1 MVIGP
6 VIPRT
11 PSKVSLC
18 PLIEIVGHQRRMGV
32 LRHGPIPPGNR
43 DFFLGL
49 DADLLALAQK
59 SMTQID
65 RVFQNALDRRIVPQ
79 IRCPGR
85 SFLTEFVS
93 VQHSILQRRDNAILV
108 EVQSDFSGRISL
120 GRLLKDPQH
129 HRSCHLIGSQAMF
142 VLSVL
147 AVAIGRA
154 GTILAVLPLAAQHI
168 LDLAGAVPQ
177 VNLVHG
183 EEEGCHDVLPLGVE
197 VVRDGNIVDAVLGE
211 ELLSVVAG
219 LPHIAAQTGQVF
231 GNDGV
236 GLALLELL
244 HHFLKGRAVKVA
256 AGVAI
261 IRKLPHQSDTVLL
274 AVVLYDHAL
283 VRNTGR
289 FSALSLFI
297 GETQVGKSQR

>member
-1 MVIGP
+1 MP
-6 VIPRT
+6 
-11 PSKVSLC
+11 
-18 PLIEIVGHQRRMGV
+18 
-32 LRHGPIPPGNR
+32 
-43 DFFLGL
+43 
-49 DADLLALAQK
+49 
-59 SMTQID
+59 QID
-65 RVFQNALDRRIVPQ
+65 RVFQNALDRRVAPQ

-85 SFLTEFVS
+85 SVLAELIS
-93 VQHSILQRRDNAILV
+93 VQHPILQGRDDAVLI
-108 EVQSDFSGRISL
+108 EIQSDLPRGISP
-120 GRLLKDPQH
+120 GSLLEDPQH
-129 HRSCHLIGSQAMF
+129 HGSRHLIGCQT
-142 VLSVL
+142 VLVLGVL
-147 AVAIGRA
+147 AIAVGRA
-154 GTILAVLPLAAQHI
+154 GTILAVFPLAAQHI

-177 VNLVHG
+177 VDLVHG
-183 EEEGCHDVLPLGVE
+183 EKERGHDVLPLSVK
-197 VVRDGNIVDAVLGE
+197 VVRDGNIVNAVLGE

-289 FSALSLFI
+289 FPALRFLV
-297 GETQVGKSQR
+297 GEP

>member
-1 MVIGP
+1 MPYDLQQVGVPHPDTGAGIGDVLTLMGAGEIPVLLPLSLINCPAGTQGIAAFGADGDAGEDALAHMVIGP

-93 VQHSILQRRDNAILV
+93 VQHSRAIFR
-108 EVQSDFSGRISL
+108 EES
-120 GRLLKDPQH
+120 
-129 HRSCHLIGSQAMF
+129 
-142 VLSVL
+142 
-147 AVAIGRA
+147 
-154 GTILAVLPLAAQHI
+154 PLAACSKI
-168 LDLAGAVPQ
+168 RSTTGAVISS
-177 VNLVHG
+177 G
-183 EEEGCHDVLPLGVE
+183 AKRC
-197 VVRDGNIVDAVLGE
+197 
-211 ELLSVVAG
+211 LS
-219 LPHIAAQTGQVF
+219 
-231 GNDGV
+231 
-236 GLALLELL
+236 
-244 HHFLKGRAVKVA
+244 
-256 AGVAI
+256 
-261 IRKLPHQSDTVLL
+261 
-274 AVVLYDHAL
+274 
-283 VRNTGR
+283 
-289 FSALSLFI
+289 
-297 GETQVGKSQR
+297 